1 MGTHSGRIVR
11 RRMLPVDAGR
21 RGFLIVEVFRGVF
34 ISSLVFLTVTLVP
47 LISTMMLIMVPLPI
61 CFFFTKLGRI
71 KGFII
76 FIFSLLIAGTVEYAV
91 AVHTSVTILFT
102 LGALGMV
109 LSEIMKRGLTIGW
122 TVSIAAFAGLF
133 VMAAILIYNNILY
146 GKLPWDQIYVYV
158 SGVVQENIKLYG
170 QLDLSSEQMQYIK
183 ENSGKIARILTYTFP
198 AISLISLSVIILV
211 NVLICRTLF
220 KVSAPASPDFGD
232 LSLWKASDYMIWLL
246 IVSGASIMIP
256 LSWIK
261 FTALNFLIL
270 CLFIYF
276 LQGIAIIE
284 FFFKR
289 KNAPFYLRFL
299 VYFLIMI
306 QQYLMFF
313 VVAAGLFDLWI
324 DFRKAPTPTKD
335 LNP

>member
-1 MGTHSGRIVR
+1 M
-11 RRMLPVDAGR
+11 DAGR
-21 RGFLIVEVFRGVF
+21 RGFLIAEVLRGVF
-34 ISSLVFLTVTLVP
+34 ISSLIFLTVTLVP
-47 LISTMMLIMVPLPI
+47 FLSTMMLILVPLPI

-71 KGFII
+71 KGFLV
-76 FIFSLLIAGTVEYAV
+76 FVFSLLIVGAVEYAV
-91 AVHTSVTILFT
+91 AAQTSMTILFT

-109 LSEIMKRGLTIGW
+109 LSEIMKRRLTMGW
-122 TVSIAAFAGLF
+122 TISLAAFAGIF
-133 VMAAILIYNNILY
+133 VMGAILIYNSILF

-158 SGVVQENIKLYG
+158 SSMVQENIKLYG
-170 QLDLSSEQMQYIK
+170 QLDLPSEQMQYIK

-198 AISLISLSVIILV
+198 SLSLISLSVIILV
-211 NVLICRTLF
+211 NILICRTLF
-220 KVSAPASPDFGD
+220 KVAKLACPDFGD
-232 LSLWKASDYMIWLL
+232 LSLWKASDHLVWVL
-246 IVSGASIMIP
+246 IVSGAGLLIP
-256 LSWIK
+256 LLWIK

-289 KNAPFYLRFL
+289 KKAPFYLRFL
-299 VYFLIMI
+299 FYFLIMI

-324 DFRKAPTPTKD
+324 DFRKTPAPTKD

>member
-1 MGTHSGRIVR
+1 
-11 RRMLPVDAGR
+11 MLPVDAGR
-21 RGFLIVEVFRGVF
+21 KGFLIAEVFRGVF
-34 ISSLVFLTVTLVP
+34 ISSLVFLTVTMVPLLSTMVLILVP
-47 LISTMMLIMVPLPI
+47 LPV
-61 CFFFTKLGRI
+61 CYFFTKLGRI
-71 KGFII
+71 RGFLV
-76 FIFSLLIAGTVEYAV
+76 FAFSLLIAGTVEYAV
-91 AVHTSVTILFT
+91 AVQTSVIILFT

-122 TVSIAAFAGLF
+122 TVSVTAFAGLF

-158 SGVVQENIKLYG
+158 SSVVQENIKLYG
-170 QLDLSSEQMQYIK
+170 QLDLPSEQMQYIK

-198 AISLISLSVIILV
+198 SLTLISLSVVILV

-220 KVSAPASPDFGD
+220 KVSEPGGPDFGD
-232 LSLWKASDYMIWLL
+232 LSLWKASDYLVWIL
-246 IVSGASIMIP
+246 IVSGASLLIP
-256 LSWIK
+256 SSLIK

-299 VYFLIMI
+299 VYFLIML

-324 DFRKAPTPTKD
+324 DFRKTPAPTKD
-335 LNP
+335 LNQ

>member
-1 MGTHSGRIVR
+1 M
-11 RRMLPVDAGR
+11 PVDAGR
-21 RGFLIVEVFRGVF
+21 RGFLIAEFFRGVF

-47 LISTMMLIMVPLPI
+47 LLSTMMLILVPLPI

-71 KGFII
+71 QGFLV
-76 FIFSLLIAGTVEYAV
+76 FVFSLLIVGAVEYAI
-91 AVHTSVTILFT
+91 AAQSSLTILFT
-102 LGALGMV
+102 LGTMGMV
-109 LSEIMKRGLTIGW
+109 LAEVMKRGLTIGW
-122 TVSIAAFAGLF
+122 TISAAAFAGIF
-133 VMAAILIYNNILY
+133 VMGAILIYNSIQF

-158 SGVVQENIKLYG
+158 STMVQENIKLYG
-170 QLDLSSEQMQYIK
+170 QLDLPSEQMQYIK

-198 AISLISLSVIILV
+198 SLSLISLSVIILV
-211 NVLICRTLF
+211 NILISRTLF
-220 KVSAPASPDFGD
+220 KVAALPCPDFGD
-232 LSLWKASDYMIWLL
+232 LSLWKASDYLVWIL
-246 IVSGASIMIP
+246 IVSGAGLLIP
-256 LSWIK
+256 LLWIK
-261 FTALNFLIL
+261 FTALNLLIL

-289 KNAPFYLRFL
+289 KKAPFYLRFL
-299 VYFLIMI
+299 FYFLIMI

-324 DFRKAPTPTKD
+324 DFRKAPAPTKD

>member
-1 MGTHSGRIVR
+1 M
-11 RRMLPVDAGR
+11 DAGR
-21 RGFLIVEVFRGVF
+21 RGFLIAEVLRGVF
-34 ISSLVFLTVTLVP
+34 ISSLIFLTVTLVP
-47 LISTMMLIMVPLPI
+47 FLSTMMLILVPLPI

-71 KGFII
+71 KGFLV
-76 FIFSLLIAGTVEYAV
+76 FVFSLLIVGAVEYAV
-91 AVHTSVTILFT
+91 AAQTSMTILFT

-109 LSEIMKRGLTIGW
+109 LSEIMKRRLTMGW
-122 TVSIAAFAGLF
+122 TISLAAFAGIF
-133 VMAAILIYNNILY
+133 VMGAILIYNNILF

-158 SGVVQENIKLYG
+158 SSMVQENIKLYG
-170 QLDLSSEQMQYIK
+170 QLDLPSEQMQYIK

-198 AISLISLSVIILV
+198 SLSLISLSVIILV
-211 NVLICRTLF
+211 NILICRTLF
-220 KVSAPASPDFGD
+220 KVAKLACPDFGD
-232 LSLWKASDYMIWLL
+232 LSLWKASDHLVWVL
-246 IVSGASIMIP
+246 IVSGAGLLIP
-256 LSWIK
+256 LLWIK

-289 KNAPFYLRFL
+289 KKAPFYLRFL
-299 VYFLIMI
+299 FYFLIMI

-324 DFRKAPTPTKD
+324 DFRKTPAPTKD

>member
-1 MGTHSGRIVR
+1 M
-11 RRMLPVDAGR
+11 DAGR
-21 RGFLIVEVFRGVF
+21 RGFLIAEVLRGVF
-34 ISSLVFLTVTLVP
+34 ISSLIFLTVTLVP
-47 LISTMMLIMVPLPI
+47 FLSTMMLILVPLPI

-71 KGFII
+71 KGFLV
-76 FIFSLLIAGTVEYAV
+76 FVFSLLIVGAVEYAV
-91 AVHTSVTILFT
+91 AAQTSMTILFT

-109 LSEIMKRGLTIGW
+109 LSEIMKRRLTMGW
-122 TVSIAAFAGLF
+122 TISLAAFAGIF
-133 VMAAILIYNNILY
+133 VMGAILIYNSILF

-158 SGVVQENIKLYG
+158 SSMVQENIKLYG
-170 QLDLSSEQMQYIK
+170 QLDLPSEQMQYIK

-198 AISLISLSVIILV
+198 SLSLISLSVIILV
-211 NVLICRTLF
+211 NILICRTLF
-220 KVSAPASPDFGD
+220 KVAKLACPNFGD
-232 LSLWKASDYMIWLL
+232 LSLWKASDHLVWVL
-246 IVSGASIMIP
+246 IVSGAGLLIP
-256 LSWIK
+256 LLWIK

-289 KNAPFYLRFL
+289 KKAPFYLRFL
-299 VYFLIMI
+299 FYFLIMI

-313 VVAAGLFDLWI
+313 VVAAGIFDLWI
-324 DFRKAPTPTKD
+324 DFRKTPVPTKD

>member
-1 MGTHSGRIVR
+1 M
-11 RRMLPVDAGR
+11 PVDAGR
-21 RGFLIVEVFRGVF
+21 RGFLIAEVFRGVF
-34 ISSLVFLTVTLVP
+34 ISSLVFLTVTMVP
-47 LISTMMLIMVPLPI
+47 LLSTMMLILAPLPV

-71 KGFII
+71 KGSLVFV
-76 FIFSLLIAGTVEYAV
+76 FSLSIVGAVEYAV
-91 AVHTSVTILFT
+91 AAQTSMTVLFT

-109 LSEIMKRGLTIGW
+109 MSEIMKRGLTIGW
-122 TVSIAAFAGLF
+122 TTSLAAFAGIF
-133 VMAAILIYNNILY
+133 CMGAILLYNSIHL

-158 SGVVQENIKLYG
+158 SSMVQENIKLYG
-170 QLDLSSEQMQYIK
+170 QLDLPSEQLQYIK

-198 AISLISLSVIILV
+198 ALSLISLSVISLV
-211 NVLICRTLF
+211 NILICRTLF
-220 KVSAPASPDFGD
+220 KVKELSCPDYGD
-232 LSLWKASDYMIWLL
+232 LSLWKASDYLVWVL
-246 IVSGASIMIP
+246 IVSGAGLLIP
-256 LSWIK
+256 LLWIK

-270 CLFIYF
+270 CLFTYF

-289 KNAPFYLRFL
+289 KKAPFYLRFL
-299 VYFLIMI
+299 FYFLIMI

-324 DFRKAPTPTKD
+324 DFRKTPAPTKD

>member
-1 MGTHSGRIVR
+1 M
-11 RRMLPVDAGR
+11 PVDAGR
-21 RGFLIVEVFRGVF
+21 RGFLIAEVFRGVF

-47 LISTMMLIMVPLPI
+47 LLSTMMLILVPLPI

-71 KGFII
+71 KGSLVFVI
-76 FIFSLLIAGTVEYAV
+76 SLLIVGAVEYAL
-91 AVHTSVTILFT
+91 AAQTSMTILFT
-102 LGALGMV
+102 LGALGIV

-122 TVSIAAFAGLF
+122 TISIVACAGFL
-133 VMAAILIYNNILY
+133 VMGAILIYNSILY

-158 SGVVQENIKLYG
+158 SSVVQENIKLYG
-170 QLDLSSEQMQYIK
+170 QLDLPSEQMQYIK

-198 AISLISLSVIILV
+198 SLSLISLSVIVLV
-211 NVLICRTLF
+211 NILICRTLF
-220 KVSAPASPDFGD
+220 GVSEPAGPDFGD
-232 LSLWKASDYMIWLL
+232 LALWKASDYLVWIL
-246 IVSGASIMIP
+246 IVSGASLLIP

-270 CLFIYF
+270 CFFIYF

-284 FFFKR
+284 FLFKR
-289 KNAPFYLRFL
+289 KKVPFYLRFL
-299 VYFLIMI
+299 FYFLIMI

-324 DFRKAPTPTKD
+324 DFRKSPAPTKD
-335 LNP
+335 QNP

>member
-1 MGTHSGRIVR
+1 M
-11 RRMLPVDAGR
+11 PVDAGR
-21 RGFLIVEVFRGVF
+21 RGFLIAEVFRGVF
-34 ISSLVFLTVTLVP
+34 ISSLVFLAVTMVP
-47 LISTMMLIMVPLPI
+47 FLSTMTLILAPLPI

-71 KGFII
+71 KGFLV
-76 FIFSLLIAGTVEYAV
+76 FVFSLLIVGAVEYAV
-91 AVHTSVTILFT
+91 AAQTSMTILFT

-122 TVSIAAFAGLF
+122 TVSLAAFAGIF
-133 VMAAILIYNNILY
+133 FMGAVLIYNNILF

-158 SGVVQENIKLYG
+158 SSMVQENIKLYG
-170 QLDLSSEQMQYIK
+170 QLDLPSEQMQYIK

-198 AISLISLSVIILV
+198 SLSLISLSVVILV
-211 NVLICRTLF
+211 NILICRTLF
-220 KVSAPASPDFGD
+220 KVTGLTCPDFGD
-232 LSLWKASDYMIWLL
+232 LSLWKASDYLIWVL
-246 IVSGASIMIP
+246 IVSGAGVLIP
-256 LSWIK
+256 LLWIK

-289 KNAPFYLRFL
+289 KKAPFFLRFIF
-299 VYFLIMI
+299 YFLIMI

-324 DFRKAPTPTKD
+324 DFRKKPAPTKD

>member
-1 MGTHSGRIVR
+1 
-11 RRMLPVDAGR
+11 MLPVDAGR
-21 RGFLIVEVFRGVF
+21 RGFLIAEVLRGVF
-34 ISSLVFLTVTLVP
+34 ISSLIFLTVTLVP
-47 LISTMMLIMVPLPI
+47 FLSTMMLILVPLPI

-71 KGFII
+71 KGFLV
-76 FIFSLLIAGTVEYAV
+76 FVFSLLIVGAVEYAV
-91 AVHTSVTILFT
+91 AAQTSMTILFT

-109 LSEIMKRGLTIGW
+109 LSEIMKRRLTMGW
-122 TVSIAAFAGLF
+122 TISLAAFAGIF
-133 VMAAILIYNNILY
+133 VMGAILIYNSILF

-158 SGVVQENIKLYG
+158 SSMVQENIKLYG
-170 QLDLSSEQMQYIK
+170 QLDLPSEQMQYIK

-198 AISLISLSVIILV
+198 SLSLISLSVIILV
-211 NVLICRTLF
+211 NILICRTLF
-220 KVSAPASPDFGD
+220 KVAKLACPDFGD
-232 LSLWKASDYMIWLL
+232 LSLWKASDHLVWVL
-246 IVSGASIMIP
+246 IVSGAGLLIP
-256 LSWIK
+256 LLWIK

-289 KNAPFYLRFL
+289 KKAPFYLRFL
-299 VYFLIMI
+299 FYFLIMI

-324 DFRKAPTPTKD
+324 DFRKTPVPTKD

>member
-1 MGTHSGRIVR
+1 
-11 RRMLPVDAGR
+11 VDAGR
-21 RGFLIVEVFRGVF
+21 RGFLIAEVLRGVF
-34 ISSLVFLTVTLVP
+34 ISSLIFLTVTLVP
-47 LISTMMLIMVPLPI
+47 FLSTMMLILVPLPI

-71 KGFII
+71 KGFLV
-76 FIFSLLIAGTVEYAV
+76 FVFSLLIVGAVEYAV
-91 AVHTSVTILFT
+91 AAQTSMTILFT

-109 LSEIMKRGLTIGW
+109 LSEIMKRRLTMGW
-122 TVSIAAFAGLF
+122 TISLAAFAGIF
-133 VMAAILIYNNILY
+133 VMGAILIYNSILF

-158 SGVVQENIKLYG
+158 SSMVQENIKLYG
-170 QLDLSSEQMQYIK
+170 QLDLPSEQMQYIK

-198 AISLISLSVIILV
+198 SLSLISLSVIILV
-211 NVLICRTLF
+211 NILICRTLF
-220 KVSAPASPDFGD
+220 KVAKLACPDFGD
-232 LSLWKASDYMIWLL
+232 LSLWKASDHLVWVL
-246 IVSGASIMIP
+246 IVSGAGLLIP
-256 LSWIK
+256 LLWIK

-289 KNAPFYLRFL
+289 KKAPFYLRFL
-299 VYFLIMI
+299 FYFLIMI

-324 DFRKAPTPTKD
+324 DFRKTPAPTKD

>member
-1 MGTHSGRIVR
+1 
-11 RRMLPVDAGR
+11 MLPVDAGR
-21 RGFLIVEVFRGVF
+21 RGFLIAEVLRGVF
-34 ISSLVFLTVTLVP
+34 ISSLIFLTVTLVP
-47 LISTMMLIMVPLPI
+47 FLSTMMLILVPLPI

-71 KGFII
+71 KGFLV
-76 FIFSLLIAGTVEYAV
+76 FVFSLLIVGAVEYAV
-91 AVHTSVTILFT
+91 AAQTSMTILFT

-109 LSEIMKRGLTIGW
+109 LSEIMKRRLTMGW
-122 TVSIAAFAGLF
+122 TISLAAFAGIF
-133 VMAAILIYNNILY
+133 VMGAILIYNNILF

-158 SGVVQENIKLYG
+158 SSMVQENIKLYG
-170 QLDLSSEQMQYIK
+170 QLDLPSEQMQYIK

-198 AISLISLSVIILV
+198 SLSLISLSVIILV
-211 NVLICRTLF
+211 NILICRTLF
-220 KVSAPASPDFGD
+220 KVAKLACPDFGD
-232 LSLWKASDYMIWLL
+232 LSLWKASDHLVWVL
-246 IVSGASIMIP
+246 IVSGAGLLIP
-256 LSWIK
+256 LLWIK

-289 KNAPFYLRFL
+289 KKAPFYLRFL
-299 VYFLIMI
+299 FYFLIMI

-324 DFRKAPTPTKD
+324 DFRKTPAPTKD

>member
-1 MGTHSGRIVR
+1 
-11 RRMLPVDAGR
+11 MLPVDAGR
-21 RGFLIVEVFRGVF
+21 RGFLIAEVLRGVF
-34 ISSLVFLTVTLVP
+34 ISSLIFLTVTLVP
-47 LISTMMLIMVPLPI
+47 FLSTMMLILVPLPI

-71 KGFII
+71 KGFLV
-76 FIFSLLIAGTVEYAV
+76 FVFSLLIVGAVEYAV
-91 AVHTSVTILFT
+91 AAQTSMTILFT

-109 LSEIMKRGLTIGW
+109 LSEIMKRRLTMGW
-122 TVSIAAFAGLF
+122 TISLAAFAGIF
-133 VMAAILIYNNILY
+133 VMGAILIYNSILF

-158 SGVVQENIKLYG
+158 SSMVQENIKLYG
-170 QLDLSSEQMQYIK
+170 QLDLPSEQMQYIK

-198 AISLISLSVIILV
+198 SLSLISLSVIILV
-211 NVLICRTLF
+211 NILICRTLF
-220 KVSAPASPDFGD
+220 KVAKLACPDFGD
-232 LSLWKASDYMIWLL
+232 LSLWKASDHLVWVL
-246 IVSGASIMIP
+246 IVSGAGLLIP
-256 LSWIK
+256 LLWIK

-289 KNAPFYLRFL
+289 KKAPFYLRFL
-299 VYFLIMI
+299 FYFLIMI

-324 DFRKAPTPTKD
+324 DFRKTPAPTKD

>member
-1 MGTHSGRIVR
+1 
-11 RRMLPVDAGR
+11 LPVDAGR
-21 RGFLIVEVFRGVF
+21 RGFLIAEVFRGVF

-47 LISTMMLIMVPLPI
+47 LLSTMMLILVPLPI

-71 KGFII
+71 KGSLVFVI
-76 FIFSLLIAGTVEYAV
+76 SLLIVGAVEYAL
-91 AVHTSVTILFT
+91 AAQTSMTILFT
-102 LGALGMV
+102 LGALGIV

-122 TVSIAAFAGLF
+122 TISIVACAGFL
-133 VMAAILIYNNILY
+133 VMGAILIYNSILY

-158 SGVVQENIKLYG
+158 SSVVQENIKLYG
-170 QLDLSSEQMQYIK
+170 QLDLPSEQMQYIK

-198 AISLISLSVIILV
+198 SLSLISLSVIVLV
-211 NVLICRTLF
+211 NILICRTLF
-220 KVSAPASPDFGD
+220 GVSEPAGPDFGD
-232 LSLWKASDYMIWLL
+232 LALWKASDYLVWIL
-246 IVSGASIMIP
+246 IVSGASLLIP

-270 CLFIYF
+270 CFFIYF

-284 FFFKR
+284 FLFKR
-289 KNAPFYLRFL
+289 KKVPFYLRFL
-299 VYFLIMI
+299 FYFLIMI

-324 DFRKAPTPTKD
+324 DFRKSPAPTKD
-335 LNP
+335 QNP

>member
-1 MGTHSGRIVR
+1 MS
-11 RRMLPVDAGR
+11 VDTGR

-34 ISSLVFLTVTLVP
+34 VTSLVFLTVTLVP
-47 LISTMMLIMVPLPI
+47 MLSTMMLIMVPLPI

-71 KGFII
+71 KGSLVFVL
-76 FIFSLLIAGTVEYAV
+76 SLLIAGTVEYAV

-102 LGALGMV
+102 LGALGIV
-109 LSEIMKRGLTIGW
+109 LSETMKRDLSIGW

-146 GKLPWDQIYVYV
+146 GKLPWDQIYAYV
-158 SGVVQENIKLYG
+158 SSVVQENIKLYG
-170 QLDLSSEQMQYIK
+170 QLDFSSEQMQYIK
-183 ENSGKIARILTYTFP
+183 ENSGKIARILTYAFP
-198 AISLISLSVIILV
+198 SLSLISLSVIILV
-211 NVLICRTLF
+211 NVLICRTLL
-220 KVSAPASPDFGD
+220 KVSTPGNPDFGD
-232 LSLWKASDYMIWLL
+232 LSLWKASDYLIWLV
-246 IVSGASIMIP
+246 IVSGASVMIP

-261 FTALNFLIL
+261 FTALNFLLL

-324 DFRKAPTPTKD
+324 DFRKTPAPTKN

>member
-1 MGTHSGRIVR
+1 M
-11 RRMLPVDAGR
+11 DAGR
-21 RGFLIVEVFRGVF
+21 RGFLIAEVLRGVF
-34 ISSLVFLTVTLVP
+34 ISSLIFLTVTLVP
-47 LISTMMLIMVPLPI
+47 FLSTMMLILVPLPI

-71 KGFII
+71 KGFLV
-76 FIFSLLIAGTVEYAV
+76 FVFSLLIVGAVEYAV
-91 AVHTSVTILFT
+91 AAQTSMTILFT

-109 LSEIMKRGLTIGW
+109 LSEIMKRRLTMGW
-122 TVSIAAFAGLF
+122 TISLAAFAGIF
-133 VMAAILIYNNILY
+133 VMGAILIYNNILF

-158 SGVVQENIKLYG
+158 SSMVQENIKLYG
-170 QLDLSSEQMQYIK
+170 QLDLPSEQMQYIK

-198 AISLISLSVIILV
+198 SLSLISLSVIILV
-211 NVLICRTLF
+211 NILICRTLF
-220 KVSAPASPDFGD
+220 KVAKLACPDFGD
-232 LSLWKASDYMIWLL
+232 LSLWKASDYLVWVL
-246 IVSGASIMIP
+246 IVSGAGLLIP
-256 LSWIK
+256 LLWIK

-289 KNAPFYLRFL
+289 KKAPFYLRFL
-299 VYFLIMI
+299 FYFLIMI

-324 DFRKAPTPTKD
+324 DFRKTPAPTKD

>member
-1 MGTHSGRIVR
+1 MI
-11 RRMLPVDAGR
+11 A
-21 RGFLIVEVFRGVF
+21 EVFRGVF

-47 LISTMMLIMVPLPI
+47 LLSTMMLILVPLPI

-71 KGFII
+71 KGSLVFVI
-76 FIFSLLIAGTVEYAV
+76 SLLIVGAVEYAL
-91 AVHTSVTILFT
+91 AAQTSMTILFT
-102 LGALGMV
+102 LGALGIV

-122 TVSIAAFAGLF
+122 TISIVACAGFL
-133 VMAAILIYNNILY
+133 VMGAILIYNSILY

-158 SGVVQENIKLYG
+158 SSVVQENIKLYG
-170 QLDLSSEQMQYIK
+170 QLDLPSEQMQYIK

-198 AISLISLSVIILV
+198 SLSLISLSVIVLV
-211 NVLICRTLF
+211 NILICRTLF
-220 KVSAPASPDFGD
+220 GVSEPAGPDFGD
-232 LSLWKASDYMIWLL
+232 LALWKASDYLVWIL
-246 IVSGASIMIP
+246 IVSGASLLIP

-270 CLFIYF
+270 CFFIYF

-284 FFFKR
+284 FLFKR
-289 KNAPFYLRFL
+289 KKVPFYLRFL
-299 VYFLIMI
+299 FYFLIMI

-324 DFRKAPTPTKD
+324 DFRKSPAPTKD
-335 LNP
+335 QNP

>member
-1 MGTHSGRIVR
+1 
-11 RRMLPVDAGR
+11 MLPVDAGR
-21 RGFLIVEVFRGVF
+21 RGFLIAEVLRGVF
-34 ISSLVFLTVTLVP
+34 ISSLIFLTVTLVP
-47 LISTMMLIMVPLPI
+47 FLSTMMLILVPLPI

-71 KGFII
+71 KGFLV
-76 FIFSLLIAGTVEYAV
+76 FVFSLLIVGAVEYAV
-91 AVHTSVTILFT
+91 AAQTSMTILFT

-109 LSEIMKRGLTIGW
+109 LSEIMKRRLTMGW
-122 TVSIAAFAGLF
+122 TISLAAFAGIF
-133 VMAAILIYNNILY
+133 VMGAILIYNSILF

-158 SGVVQENIKLYG
+158 SSMVQENIKLYG
-170 QLDLSSEQMQYIK
+170 QLDLPSEQMQYIK

-198 AISLISLSVIILV
+198 SLSLISLSVIILV
-211 NVLICRTLF
+211 NILICRTLF
-220 KVSAPASPDFGD
+220 KVAKLACPDFGD
-232 LSLWKASDYMIWLL
+232 LSLWKASDHLVWVL
-246 IVSGASIMIP
+246 IVSGAGLLIP
-256 LSWIK
+256 LLWIK

-289 KNAPFYLRFL
+289 KKAPFYLRFL
-299 VYFLIMI
+299 FYFLIMI

-313 VVAAGLFDLWI
+313 VVAAGIFDLWI
-324 DFRKAPTPTKD
+324 DFRKTPVPTKD